1 MTQIKKQTLTS
12 SWTGDMWKLWAHN
25 RSLKNN
31 TTGIWNTF
39 CFVHYLDMC
48 NKRALAVVPSAGL
61 QKRLKILHT
70 LIKDNLRRHRSQSPL
85 TVHTCSSSLL
95 PLRLT
100 FSLLFYHRW
109 LWLAARLWQRQWA
122 GRRKQTLCEWNAMGN
137 HLPHKRPL
145 QKFRTKSPWM
155 FFFAAVET

>member
-48 NKRALAVVPSAGL
+48 NKRALAVVPSAWL
-61 QKRLKILHT
+61 QKWLKILHT
-70 LIKDNLRRHRSQSPL
+70 FIKNNLRLHRSQTPL
-85 TVHTCSSSLL
+85 TVHMCSSSRL

-100 FSLLFYHRW
+100 FSLLSYYCW
-109 LWLAARLWQRQWA
+109 LWLAARSWQQQWA
-122 GRRKQTLCEWNAMGN
+122 GRHQQALREWNARATIYPTN
-137 HLPHKRPL
+137 FHCKIFPPN
-145 QKFRTKSPWM
+145 RTFV
-155 FFFAAVET
+155 FFTAVET